1 MSFRTADYDFT
12 LPDELIA
19 RHPLPR
25 REDSRMLVLT
35 RATETIEHRQ
45 FADFPS
51 YLREGDLVVLNDTR
65 VIPARVFSD
74 DGRIEFL
81 FLENL
86 REHTWKCLVK
96 PGRKMRLGAKVAV
109 RGIAGVVITM
119 GSAQRAEPERRR
131 RVPFDHGRKRRP
143 VAPPKLLNQR
153 LIDGGQQ
160 GGVREGGGMI
170 AESNKAA
177 GWYGAL
183 RTERNRVAIA
193 CASVRPV
200 DRFLIGL

>member
-1 MSFRTADYDFT
+1 MDQPVIVIGPQGIGGEDGFEFETQLCPTRFFAT
-12 LPDELIA
+12 LQPFDVLAQEIA
-19 RHPLPR
+19 SDPKQPR
-25 REDSRMLVLT
+25 
-35 RATETIEHRQ
+35 
-45 FADFPS
+45 
-51 YLREGDLVVLNDTR
+51 
-65 VIPARVFSD
+65 SD
-74 DGRIEFL
+74 
-81 FLENL
+81 
-86 REHTWKCLVK
+86 
-96 PGRKMRLGAKVAV
+96 
-109 RGIAGVVITM
+109 
-119 GSAQRAEPERRR
+119 ERRR
-131 RVPFDHGRKRRP
+131 IEPGLRHVEPQEDFLSHVVGIAVLQEPRSQVAIDCPLVPFDHGRKRRP